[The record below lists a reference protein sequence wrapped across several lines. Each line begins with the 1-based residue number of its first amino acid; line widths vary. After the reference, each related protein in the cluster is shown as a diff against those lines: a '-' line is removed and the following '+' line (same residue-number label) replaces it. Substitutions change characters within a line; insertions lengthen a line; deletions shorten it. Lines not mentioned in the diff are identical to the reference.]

1 MATRTVLTLILI
13 LLPIAGFAVSVPEG
27 LDESDWRS
35 IQAQVAAHQQAPRF
49 RALRDQRDDAY
60 VAANPVHGFA
70 IRYADDGTTKL
81 EIAQGDDTLAPAHEI
96 ALKPVALGYGDA
108 LQELAGP
115 ASRTAD
121 GERVDT
127 VWDSQ
132 LREWWVNSAGGLEQW
147 FELAEPPAGRGEDPL
162 RLELALDTTLNA
174 ELVGT
179 GDARHLLLY
188 NGDTRIRFEKL
199 LVEDATGQRLP
210 ARMQLEANRYGN
222 RLAYVIDDR
231 EAVYPLTIDPTFV
244 QQAYLKASNTDPL
257 DIFGDT
263 VAMSGDT
270 VVVGAFGES
279 SNATG
284 VNGDQTNNLASNSGA
299 VYVFVRSGGTWFQQA
314 YLKASNTDVND
325 FFGSSVAISGDT
337 LVVGARFEDSNAT
350 GVNGDQGNNLSFN
363 SGAAYV
369 FVRSGSSWSQQA
381 YLKASNTDAGDR
393 FGESVAVSA
402 DTVVVGA
409 PNESSSATGINGDQ
423 SNDLATDSGATYVFV
438 RSGTT
443 WSQQAYVKASN
454 TDVDDW
460 FGRSVAVSDNTVV
473 VGAAFEDSNAIG
485 VNGDQSNN
493 SSTESGAAYVFVR
506 SGTNWSQQAYLK
518 ASNTDASDLFGT
530 SVAVSDNTVVVG
542 ATFEDSSA
550 TGVNGDQTDNS
561 VENAGAA
568 YVFIRSGSTWSQQAY
583 LKASN
588 TDANDIFGDSVA
600 IDGDTVV
607 VGAREDSNAT
617 GIDGDQSNNLANNS
631 GAAYVFSRAG
641 TAWSQ
646 AAYLKA
652 SNTDSSDDFGRTV
665 AVSGDTVVIG
675 ARGEDSNATGVNGDQ
690 NENSSNRT
698 GAAYVFDVGFTVGG
712 NVAGLAGTGLVLQNN
727 GGDDLA
733 IAANGSFTFSTGLT
747 SGSSYDVTVLDQP
760 TSPSQTC
767 NVANGPGT
775 LASADVTNVTV
786 TCATDSFTVGGT
798 VSGLT
803 GDQVV
808 LQNNGG
814 DDQIITANGAFTFTP
829 QTDGTGYSVTVSLQ
843 PGSPSQTC
851 TVTNGSGTLAGADVT
866 DVAVTCVVDQF
877 LIGGTVTGLTGDQVV
892 LQNNGGDDQ
901 VITADGGFLFA
912 PQNDGTTYDVT
923 VLTQPI
929 GPIQTCSVANG
940 SGTLA
945 GASVS
950 NIEVTCVN
958 EPPAVGL
965 SADGINFGA
974 VFGGDTVANSV
985 TITNTGT
992 GDLVISGIGNPSVPF
1007 DVTGGSCFPL
1017 PTTLLPSETCDIELT
1032 FTAPSTFGN
1041 FSDDL
1046 TIVSNAASS
1055 PDTVT
1060 LSGTVQPLVI
1070 PTLDRWGLLMLVLM
1084 MSALA
1089 WYGLRGQ
1096 RA

>member
-1 MATRTVLTLILI
+1 MTTRILLTLILI

-49 RALRDQRDDAY
+49 RALRDQRDDSY
-60 VAANPVHGFA
+60 VAANPVHGFE
-70 IRYADDGTTKL
+70 IRYTDDGTTEL

-108 LQELAGP
+108 LRGLAGP

-121 GERVDT
+121 GERVNT

-162 RLELALDTTLNA
+162 RLELDLDTTLNA
-174 ELVGT
+174 KLVGT
-179 GDARHLLLY
+179 GDARHLLLHD
-188 NGDTRIRFEKL
+188 GATRIRFEKL
-199 LVEDATGQRLP
+199 LVEDATGHRLP
-210 ARMQLEANRYGN
+210 ARMKLESNRYGN

-231 EAVYPLTIDPTFV
+231 TAVYPLTIDPTFV
-244 QQAYLKASNTDPL
+244 QQAYLKASNTEAL
-257 DIFGDT
+257 DEFGWS
-263 VAMSGDT
+263 VAISGDT
-270 VVVGAFGES
+270 VVVGARLEDS
-279 SNATG
+279 DATG
-284 VNGDQTNNLASNSGA
+284 VDGDQSDNSSEFSGA
-299 VYVFVRSGGTWFQQA
+299 AYVFVRSGVTWSQQA
-314 YLKASNTDVND
+314 YLKASNIDASD
-325 FFGSSVAISGDT
+325 QFGFSVAISGDT
-337 LVVGARFEDSNAT
+337 LVVGAPFEDSNAT
-350 GVNGDQGNNLSFN
+350 GVDGGQGNNLAED
-363 SGAAYV
+363 SGAAYI
-369 FVRSGSSWSQQA
+369 FLRSGSTWSQQAYIKASNTEADDQFGHAVAISGDTVVVSAYREDSSAPGVNGDQSNNSSMSSGAVYVFQRTGTTWSQQA
-381 YLKASNTDAGDR
+381 YLKASNPGSFDN
-393 FGESVAVSA
+393 FGGSVA
-402 DTVVVGA
+402 
-409 PNESSSATGINGDQ
+409 I
-423 SNDLATDSGATYVFV
+423 
-438 RSGTT
+438 
-443 WSQQAYVKASN
+443 
-454 TDVDDW
+454 
-460 FGRSVAVSDNTVV
+460 SDNTVV
-473 VGAAFEDSNAIG
+473 VGAVFEDSNAIG
-485 VNGDQSNN
+485 VNGDQANN
-493 SSTESGAAYVFVR
+493 LASIAGAAYVFVR

-518 ASNTDASDLFGT
+518 ASNTDASDLFGA

-542 ATFEDSSA
+542 AFGEDSNA

-561 VENAGAA
+561 AEDAGAA

-588 TDANDIFGDSVA
+588 TDAEDVFGDSVE

-607 VGAREDSNAT
+607 VGAWRADSNAT
-617 GIDGDQSNNLANNS
+617 GIDGDQSNNLANTS

-641 TAWSQ
+641 TTWSQ
-646 AAYLKA
+646 AAYLKS
-652 SNTDSSDDFGRTV
+652 SNSDPDDGFGRYV
-665 AVSGDTVVIG
+665 SVSGDIVLGAIG
-675 ARGEDSNATGVNGDQ
+675 EGSSATGVNGDQ
-690 NENSSNRT
+690 TDNSASFS
-698 GAAYVFDVGFTVGG
+698 GAAYVFDVGFTIGG

-733 IAANGSFTFSTGLT
+733 IAANGSFTFASGLL

-767 NVANGPGT
+767 NVANGSGT

-814 DDQIITANGAFTFTP
+814 DDQVITANGAFTFTP
-829 QTDGTGYSVTVSLQ
+829 QTDGTGYSVTVSTQ

-851 TVTNGSGTLAGADVT
+851 TVANGSGTLSGADVT

-912 PQNDGTTYDVT
+912 PQDDGTTYDVT
-923 VLTQPI
+923 VLTQPV

-950 NIEVTCVN
+950 NVEVTCVN

-974 VFGGDTVANSV
+974 AFSGDTVANSV

-992 GDLVISGIGNPSVPF
+992 GDLVISGIGNPSAPF

-1032 FTAPSTFGN
+1032 FTGPSTFGN

-1055 PDTVT
+1055 PDTVA